1 MYVHQVFGRCQWF
14 GPKIQLASRIKGL
27 TITPRLTVLRKR
39 EIIFSMALN
48 TNQSISENWLHL
60 VCVLHKLL
68 VLVIQYIHSGYFD
81 YSDKSRSLT

>member
-14 GPKIQLASRIKGL
+14 GPKIQLASLIKGL

-60 VCVLHKLL
+60 VCDMPLPSRCSAQIACTCHTVHTFWVL
-68 VLVIQYIHSGYFD
+68 
-81 YSDKSRSLT
+81 